1 MLFSSLR
8 PFIQRWTR
16 ASRGSPRARPI
27 RSTVRLNL
35 EMLEG
40 RALPSATAAH
50 LVHGPAITSQA
61 GAQDTTPPVTTAS
74 LQGTAGSNGFF
85 LSPVTV
91 TLSATDPD
99 DASSTLT
106 TTFTVDGGTPQT
118 YSAPFTVSGSGKHT
132 ITFFSTDPAGNVE
145 TMHTQS
151 INIDT
156 TPPVTTASLQGTA
169 GSNGF
174 FLSPVTVTL
183 TATDPDNSPST
194 LTTTFTVDG
203 GTPQTYS
210 APFTV
215 SGNGKHTVTFF
226 STDPAGNVETMHTQ
240 SFSIDTTPPVVTA
253 TASQTSL
260 WPPNGKMVTVQIS
273 GTITDQV
280 SGVNL
285 NGATFKTVD
294 SFGQVQPS
302 GTITVNPDGTFSF
315 DVQLQARRHGYDK
328 AGRTYTITITGTNQA
343 GNTATTTI
351 TVMVPH
357 DQGHGAHGHAGNTAT
372 TTITVTVPHDP
383 GLGAHGHQASH
394 GNGTQGHP
402 GHGSHGKHGN
412 G

>member
-1 MLFSSLR
+1 MFFSWLR
-8 PFIQRWTR
+8 PYFHSSSRV
-16 ASRGSPRARPI
+16 SRGSPRGRPI
-27 RSTVRLNL
+27 RFTARLNL
-35 EMLEG
+35 ERLEDLV
-40 RALPSATAAH
+40 LPSTTVVPH
-50 LVHGPAITSQA
+50 MSGPAVASQA

-74 LQGTAGSNGFF
+74 LQGTAGNNGSF

-99 DASSTLT
+99 DASSTLK
-106 TTFTVDGGTPQT
+106 TTFTVDGGTSQT

-132 ITFFSTDPAGNVE
+132 ITFFSTDPAGNAE
-145 TMHTQS
+145 TPQTLT

-169 GSNGF
+169 GANGF

-183 TATDPDNSPST
+183 SATDPDDASST
-194 LTTTFTVDG
+194 LKTTFTVDG

-210 APFTV
+210 GPFTV

-226 STDPAGNVETMHTQ
+226 STDPAGNVESTQ
-240 SFSIDTTPPVVTA
+240 TQAFSIDTTPPVVTA

-260 WPPNGKMVTVQIS
+260 WPPNGKMVTVQIK

-285 NGATFKTVD
+285 NGASFTTVD

-315 DVQLQARRHGYDK
+315 DVQLLARRHGYDK

-343 GNTATTTI
+343 GL
-351 TVMVPH
+351 
-357 DQGHGAHGHAGNTAT
+357 TAT
-372 TTITVTVPHDP
+372 TTITVTVPHDQ
-383 GLGAHGHQASH
+383 GHGAHGNGSH
-394 GNGTQGHP
+394 GNGSQSHP
-402 GHGSHGKHGN
+402 SHGSHGKHGN